1 MFTLRPRLGITLPT
15 IPVSPPVAPHA
26 IALAKALCARG
37 YEEIWLAEINTAESF
52 ALAGA
57 LSQTVSGVRI
67 GTGIV
72 PLATRTVMIH
82 ALGAYTLHEL
92 TGGNFALGLGIS
104 SENIV
109 RDWAGQPFDR
119 PVTRMREALTVL
131 RGVLGG
137 EKASLSGETLQM
149 QGFRLP
155 SDGARAVPLLVGAL
169 NPHMLRLAGALAD
182 GVVLN
187 MVPEGALPRVLGEVR
202 RGAEEAGRDPSTL
215 EVVSRLHVCITP
227 TLAQGRE
234 IVRRTFGPYVATAG
248 YNRFFRFLGMDEEAR
263 VVKDAFA
270 RGDREGVA
278 RGMSDRLCDAIG
290 VTGDEAH
297 VRARIRAY
305 AAAGVDVCVINPIA
319 PTADAQMAIYT
330 GLADVLGGLSYGAR
344 GVLRGTQGEVAAGR
358 A

>member
-1 MFTLRPRLGITLPT
+1 
-15 IPVSPPVAPHA
+15 VAPAA
-26 IALAKALCARG
+26 IAAASQLCARG

-57 LSQTVSGVRI
+57 LSQAVSGVRI

-92 TGGNFALGLGIS
+92 TGGRFALGLGIS

-119 PVTRMREALTVL
+119 PVLRMREALTVL
-131 RGVLGG
+131 RGVLRG
-137 EKASLSGETLQM
+137 EKALLAGETLQM
-149 QGFRLP
+149 RGFRLP
-155 SDGARAVPLLVGAL
+155 SDAARNLPLLVGAL

-187 MVPEGALPRVLGEVR
+187 MVPEDALGQVLGEVR
-202 RGAEEAGRDPSTL
+202 RGAEAAGRDPATL
-215 EVVSRLHVCITP
+215 EVVSRLHVCVTP

-248 YNRFFRFLGMDEEAR
+248 YNRFFRFLGMDREAQE
-263 VVKDAFA
+263 VKDAFA
-270 RGDREGVA
+270 RGDRDAVA

-305 AAAGVDVCVINPIA
+305 AERGVDVCVINPIA
-319 PTADAQMAIYT
+319 PTAEAQMAIYT
-330 GLADVLGGLSYGAR
+330 GLADVLAGISFGAR
-344 GVLRGTQGEVAAGR
+344 GVVRAGQGGPDTGPG
-358 A
+358 